1 MKKLILILGL
11 IVMSCSSN
19 HKDDPLIVPPDF
31 NEVPDLNNPEKTDD
45 QQGADVEKLK
55 DLLLKSE

>member
-1 MKKLILILGL
+1 
-11 IVMSCSSN
+11 MSCSSN